1 MLNNDD
7 SLNRDELEKS
17 LRDLDF
23 TPEEITSIIE
33 KAEKEGKFQPKE
45 EEKKEDEKT
54 IDEEDAAKGGEETE
68 KGYDADEMKKAY
80 GDVMAA
86 KTAFDSSLAQFLD
99 KFGSVPG
106 FTKPADFMKKAEEAE
121 IEKSEKTEVE
131 KSEVNDFEK
140 AFGSRFDEILKGFVT
155 QTEVNN
161 QLQKSI
167 QEVSIAVEQIA
178 TAPNPL
184 KGLFGNYRGSVI
196 EKGERTDDDG
206 KTVYSLGN
214 KELVTEQFEKAID
227 KVENEGDK
235 QVIRDMISSYT
246 ISNNISPKGLNIVK
260 KALNIDFEK

>member
-7 SLNRDELEKS
+7 SLKRDELEKS

-45 EEKKEDEKT
+45 EEKEEDEKT
-54 IDEEDAAKGGEETE
+54 IDEEKAQEGKEETE

-80 GDVMAA
+80 GEVMAA
-86 KTAFDSSLAQFLD
+86 KSAFDKAMDGFLD

-106 FTKPADFMKKAEEAE
+106 FTAPTDFVKKSEEAE
-121 IEKSEKTEVE
+121 IEKSG
-131 KSEVNDFEK
+131 VNDFEK
-140 AFGSRFDEILKGFVT
+140 AFGSRFDEILKGFES
-155 QTEVNN
+155 QTKVND
-161 QLQKSI
+161 QLQKSLE
-167 QEVSIAVEQIA
+167 EVSKAVEQIA

-196 EKGERTDDDG
+196 EKGERTDEDG

-227 KVENEGDK
+227 KVENEADK

>member
-23 TPEEITSIIE
+23 SPEEITSIIE

-54 IDEEDAAKGGEETE
+54 IDEKDAQEGKEETE

-80 GDVMAA
+80 GEVMSA
-86 KTAFDSSLAQFLD
+86 KSAFDKAMDGFLN

-106 FTKPADFMKKAEEAE
+106 LTTPTDFVKKSEETE
-121 IEKSEKTEVE
+121 IEKSE
-131 KSEVNDFEK
+131 VNSFEK
-140 AFGSRFDEILKGFVT
+140 AFGDRFDQILKGFEN
-155 QTEVNN
+155 QTEVND

-167 QEVSIAVEQIA
+167 QEVKNTVEQIA
-178 TAPNPL
+178 QTPNPL
-184 KGLFGNYRGSVI
+184 KGLFGNYRNNVI
-196 EKGERTDDDG
+196 EKGERTDEEG
-206 KTVYSLGN
+206 KTVYSLSN

-246 ISNNISPKGLNIVK
+246 ISNNIIPKGLNIVK

>member
-7 SLNRDELEKS
+7 SLNKDELEKS

-86 KTAFDSSLAQFLD
+86 KSAFDSTIAKFLD

-106 FTKPADFMKKAEEAE
+106 FTPPADFMKKSEETT
-121 IEKSEKTEVE
+121 IE

-140 AFGSRFDEILKGFVT
+140 AFGDKFDQILKGFQT

-184 KGLFGNYRGSVI
+184 KGLFGNYRGNVI
-196 EKGERTDDDG
+196 EKGEREEDG
-206 KTVYSLGN
+206 KTIYSLGN

>member
-86 KTAFDSSLAQFLD
+86 KSAFDKAMDGFLN

-106 FTKPADFMKKAEEAE
+106 LTTPTDFVKKSEDAE
-121 IEKSEKTEVE
+121 IEKSE
-131 KSEVNDFEK
+131 VNNFEK
-140 AFGSRFDEILKGFVT
+140 AFGDRFDQILKGFVT

-184 KGLFGNYRGSVI
+184 KGLFGNYKGNVI
-196 EKGERTDDDG
+196 EKGEREEDG
-206 KTVYSLGN
+206 KTIYSLGN